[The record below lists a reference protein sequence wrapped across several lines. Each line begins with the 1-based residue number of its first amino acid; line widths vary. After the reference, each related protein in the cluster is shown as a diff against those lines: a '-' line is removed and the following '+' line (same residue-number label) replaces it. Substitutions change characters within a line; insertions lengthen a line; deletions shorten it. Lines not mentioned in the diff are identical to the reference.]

1 MNELTTIQIQG
12 NLVSAAI
19 ESLVSQVLKNADD
32 GLEPTTDQIN
42 AVISF
47 HKSAQN
53 ADRASVYWYRQK
65 RVHLKLGYDSFE
77 EFGKE
82 MFDYE
87 SGHLHRLARAFEI
100 EQDLNCPMGQSQ
112 IPERQLR
119 PLSKVEPELRAEV
132 WQEAIDRALA
142 EGKKIGAKHV
152 EDVVTEY
159 IAKNQALQKRLDFL
173 ELDKESITQ
182 QNDELLNALAYQVD
196 TKVDEKLAIE
206 RATLILENSNA
217 LQNAQKL
224 IDDAQDTIERL
235 QQESADQ
242 LERFKKEKDKAV
254 RDGISLE
261 LSKRETELR
270 QLDYQVESLQKQA
283 AELRN
288 ARDLLDTENGIIKQ
302 HQDSIKDV
310 GGAIQDIKAALYLAN
325 ESGSIPIELMN
336 TWYSLHLAF
345 TELAKEFNAFCSRSA
360 NGVVIDGN
368 ALVSDS
374 SDDFDD
380 LSFIAWGNA

>member
-1 MNELTTIQIQG
+1 MNELTTIQVQG
-12 NLVSAAI
+12 NLVSTAI
-19 ESLVSQVLKNADD
+19 ESLVNQVLKNADD

-65 RVHLKLGYDSFE
+65 RVHLKLGYASFE
-77 EFGKE
+77 EFGKK

-152 EDVVTEY
+152 EEVVTEY
-159 IAKNQALQKRLDFL
+159 IAKNQALQKRLDWI
-173 ELDKESITQ
+173 ESDNEAINK
-182 QNDELLNALAYQVD
+182 QNDQLRNDLAL
-196 TKVDEKLAIE
+196 KVNEKVFEKLAIE

-235 QQESADQ
+235 QQESAEQ
-242 LERFKKEKDKAV
+242 LERFKKEKDKAIK
-254 RDGISLE
+254 DGISLE
-261 LSKRETELR
+261 INKRETEIR

-283 AELRN
+283 AELRA
-288 ARDLLDTENGIIKQ
+288 ARDLLDTENGTIKQ
-302 HQDSIKDV
+302 HQESIKDINS
-310 GGAIQDIKAALYLAN
+310 AIQTIKSALYLAD
-325 ESGSIPIELMN
+325 ESGNTPVELIQAWN
-336 TWYSLHLAF
+336 ALSLAMA
-345 TELAKEFNAFCSRSA
+345 ELANQLSLFCNRGVGS
-360 NGVVIDGN
+360 VVINGN
-368 ALVSDS
+368 LLSADTN
-374 SDDFDD
+374 DDFGVDT
-380 LSFIAWGNA
+380 FNNWGNA